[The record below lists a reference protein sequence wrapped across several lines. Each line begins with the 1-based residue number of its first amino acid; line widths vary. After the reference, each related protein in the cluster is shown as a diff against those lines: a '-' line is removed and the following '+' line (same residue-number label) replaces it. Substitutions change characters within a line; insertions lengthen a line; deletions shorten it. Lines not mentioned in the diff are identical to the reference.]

1 MDHDEAENGEELNS
15 PIEQVALTV
24 PTTDD
29 PSLPVFTFRVR
40 VLGLL
45 SCITLSFL
53 NQFFSYRREPLTIT
67 AVSAQIAVLP
77 IGRFMAAALPKRK
90 YWLPWTRFQ
99 FCLNPGPFNLKE
111 HVLITIFAGAGATT
125 VTAIHIVN
133 IVKIYHRRNLEIPV
147 GLLIVITSQ
156 VIILH
161 QQLLQSANKIQLG
174 SPDGFLA
181 FQWAAQIVI
190 RRKRKNIEIL
200 YLSAH

>member
-1 MDHDEAENGEELNS
+1 MIMQLLFAVMQFWNPNRVHCSVAFGYRSPKKEEEGPHYSTEQMDHEEAENGEEVNS

-29 PSLPVFTFRVR
+29 PSLPVFTFRVW

-77 IGRFMAAALPKRK
+77 IGRFMAAALPKRT

-133 IVKIYHRRNLEIPV
+133 IVKIYYRRNLDLPV

-156 VIILH
+156 VIML
-161 QQLLQSANKIQLG
+161 
-174 SPDGFLA
+174 D
-181 FQWAAQIVI
+181 
-190 RRKRKNIEIL
+190 
-200 YLSAH
+200 